1 MTVPS
6 QADIKKRQ
14 TKLQQFL
21 KKLDADGKPQ
31 EKHVLGVVRGAIRS
45 AWMKSDVKLAYLYM
59 NTIPDMDD
67 KTRTKWLV
75 KCEMCGELFK
85 LTDVEIDHKFG
96 NHTFTK
102 VEDFENYFSNILM
115 VGFDDLQILC
125 RDDHLAKTLSE
136 SLGISIEDARTE
148 KKVIAICKQSAKL
161 IDAYLAEN
169 GVTGCAKNPTARR
182 NAVRGVLLAQRQQE
196 KEDEIDK

>member
-1 MTVPS
+1 MTIPS
-6 QADIKKRQ
+6 QADIKKREA
-14 TKLQQFL
+14 KLQQFL

-31 EKHVLGVVRGAIRS
+31 EKHVLSVVRGAIRS

-102 VEDFENYFSNILM
+102 VEDFENYFNNILM
-115 VGFDDLQILC
+115 VGFDDLSILC
-125 RDDHLAKTLSE
+125 KEDHAVKTLAE
-136 SLGISIEDARTE
+136 SQGISIESARLE
-148 KKVIAICKQSAKL
+148 QKVIAICKQPAKL

-169 GVTGCAKNPTARR
+169 GVIGYAKNKDARR
-182 NAVRGVLLAQRQQE
+182 NAVRNVLKE
-196 KEDEIDK
+196 K

>member
-1 MTVPS
+1 MTIPS
-6 QADIKKRQ
+6 QLDIKKREA
-14 TKLQQFL
+14 KLQQFL

-31 EKHVLGVVRGAIRS
+31 EKHVLSVVRGAIRS

-85 LTDVEIDHKFG
+85 LTDVEIDHRNG

-102 VEDFENYFSNILM
+102 VEDFENYFNNILM
-115 VGFDDLQILC
+115 VRFDDLQILR

-136 SLGISIEDARTE
+136 SLGISIEMARTE
-148 KKVIAICKQSAKL
+148 KKVIAICKQSVKL
-161 IDAYLAEN
+161 VDKFLVDN
-169 GVTGCAKNPTARR
+169 GVTGYSKNPTSRR
-182 NAVRGVLLAQRQQE
+182 NAVREVLLKQE
-196 KEDEIDK
+196 KEDYENVG

>member
-6 QADIKKRQ
+6 STDIKKREA
-14 TKLQQFL
+14 KLQQFL

-31 EKHVLGVVRGAIRS
+31 EKHALSVVRGAIRS

-85 LTDVEIDHKFG
+85 LTDVEIDHRNG

-115 VGFDDLQILC
+115 VGFDDLSILC
-125 RDDHLAKTLSE
+125 KEDHAVKTLAE
-136 SLGISIEDARTE
+136 SQGISIESARLE
-148 KKVIAICKQSAKL
+148 KKVIAICKQSAKV
-161 IDAYLAEN
+161 IDALLAEN
-169 GVTGCAKNPTARR
+169 GVTGYARNKDARR
-182 NAVRGVLLAQRQQE
+182 DAIRNVLKE
-196 KEDEIDK
+196 KENE

>member
-6 QADIKKRQ
+6 QADLKKREA
-14 TKLQQFL
+14 KLQQFL

-31 EKHVLGVVRGAIRS
+31 EKHVLSVVRGAIRS

-102 VEDFENYFSNILM
+102 IEDFENYFNNILM
-115 VGFDDLQILC
+115 VGFDDLSILC
-125 RDDHLAKTLSE
+125 KEDHAVKTLSE

-169 GVTGCAKNPTARR
+169 GVTGYAKNKDARR
-182 NAVRGVLLAQRQQE
+182 DAVRNVLKE
-196 KEDEIDK
+196 KEDE

>member
-6 QADIKKRQ
+6 QADIKKREA
-14 TKLQQFL
+14 KLQQFL

-31 EKHVLGVVRGAIRS
+31 EKHVLSVVRGAIRS

-85 LTDVEIDHKFG
+85 LTDVEIDHRNG

-102 VEDFENYFSNILM
+102 VEDFENYFKNILM
-115 VGFDDLQILC
+115 VGFDDLSILC
-125 RDDHLAKTLSE
+125 KEDHAVKTLAE
-136 SLGISIEDARTE
+136 SQGISIESARLE
-148 KKVIAICKQSAKL
+148 KKVIAICKQSVKL

-169 GVTGCAKNPTARR
+169 GVTGHTKNKDARR
-182 NAVRGVLLAQRQQE
+182 DAVRELLKE
-196 KEDEIDK
+196 KENECI

>member
-6 QADIKKRQ
+6 QADIKKREA
-14 TKLQQFL
+14 KLQQFL

-31 EKHVLGVVRGAIRS
+31 EKHVLSVVRGAIRS

-75 KCEMCGELFK
+75 RCEMCGELFK
-85 LTDVEIDHKFG
+85 MTDVEIDHKFG

-102 VEDFENYFSNILM
+102 VEDFENYFNNILM
-115 VGFDDLQILC
+115 VGFDDLSILC
-125 RDDHLAKTLSE
+125 KEDHAVKTLAE
-136 SLGISIEDARTE
+136 SQDISIESARLE

-169 GVTGCAKNPTARR
+169 GVTGYAKNKDGRR
-182 NAVRGVLLAQRQQE
+182 DAVRNVLKE
-196 KEDEIDK
+196 KENVG

>member
-1 MTVPS
+1 MTIPS
-6 QADIKKRQ
+6 QADIKKREA
-14 TKLQQFL
+14 KLQQFL

-31 EKHVLGVVRGAIRS
+31 EKHVLSVVRGAIRN

-85 LTDVEIDHKFG
+85 LTDVEIDHRNG

-125 RDDHLAKTLSE
+125 RDDHAAKTLSE
-136 SLGISIEDARTE
+136 SLGISIEMARTE
-148 KKVIAICKQSAKL
+148 KKVIAICKQSVKL
-161 IDAYLAEN
+161 IDKFLTDN
-169 GVTGCAKNPTARR
+169 GVTGYSKNPTARR
-182 NAVRGVLLAQRQQE
+182 NAVRAVLLKQAEE
-196 KEDEIDK
+196 KETDENVG

>member
-6 QADIKKRQ
+6 QADIKKREA
-14 TKLQQFL
+14 KLQQFL

-31 EKHVLGVVRGAIRS
+31 EKHVLSVVRGAIRS

-75 KCEMCGELFK
+75 KCEMCGKLFK
-85 LTDVEIDHKFG
+85 LTDVEIDHKHG

-102 VEDFENYFSNILM
+102 VEDFENYLNNILM

-125 RDDHLAKTLSE
+125 REDHLVKTLSE

-148 KKVIAICKQSAKL
+148 KKVIAICKQPAKI
-161 IDAYLAEN
+161 IDAYLTEN
-169 GVTGCAKNPTARR
+169 GVTGYAKNKDARR
-182 NAVRGVLLAQRQQE
+182 DAVRNVLKE
-196 KEDEIDK
+196 KENDR

>member
-6 QADIKKRQ
+6 QADIKKREA
-14 TKLQQFL
+14 KLQQFL

-31 EKHVLGVVRGAIRS
+31 EKHVLSVVRGAIRS

-85 LTDVEIDHKFG
+85 LTDVEIDHRNG

-102 VEDFENYFSNILM
+102 VEDFENYFNNILM
-115 VGFDDLQILC
+115 VGFDDLSILC
-125 RDDHLAKTLSE
+125 KEDHACKTLAE
-136 SLGISIEDARTE
+136 SQGISIESARLE
-148 KKVIAICKQSAKL
+148 KKVIAITKQPAKL

-169 GVTGCAKNPTARR
+169 GVTGVTKNKDARR
-182 NAVRGVLLAQRQQE
+182 DAVRKLLKE
-196 KEDEIDK
+196 KENECI

>member
-6 QADIKKRQ
+6 QTDIKKREV
-14 TKLQQFL
+14 KLQQFL

-31 EKHVLGVVRGAIRS
+31 EKHVLSVVRGAIRS

-102 VEDFENYFSNILM
+102 VEDFENYFNNILM

-125 RDDHLAKTLSE
+125 RDDHAAKTLSE
-136 SLGISIEDARTE
+136 SLGISIEMARTE

-161 IDAYLAEN
+161 IDTFLAEN
-169 GVTGCAKNPTARR
+169 GEVNYTKNPASRR
-182 NAVRGVLLAQRQQE
+182 DAVRRVLLTQLAQQKE
-196 KEDEIDK
+196 KEDE

>member
-6 QADIKKRQ
+6 QTDIKKREA
-14 TKLQQFL
+14 KLQQFL

-31 EKHVLGVVRGAIRS
+31 EKHVLSVVRGAIRS

-59 NTIPDMDD
+59 NTVPDMDD

-85 LTDVEIDHKFG
+85 LTDVEIDHKSG

-102 VEDFENYFSNILM
+102 VEDFDNYFNNILM

-125 RDDHLAKTLSE
+125 RDDHAAKTLSE
-136 SLGISIEDARTE
+136 SLGISIEMARTE
-148 KKVIAICKQSAKL
+148 KKVIAITKQSANLVDKFL
-161 IDAYLAEN
+161 TDN
-169 GVTGCAKNPTARR
+169 GVTGYSKNPTSRR
-182 NAVRGVLLAQRQQE
+182 NAVREVLLKQE
-196 KEDEIDK
+196 KEDE

>member
-1 MTVPS
+1 MTIPS
-6 QADIKKRQ
+6 QTDIKKRQ
-14 TKLQQFL
+14 AKLQQFL

-31 EKHVLGVVRGAIRS
+31 EKHVLSVVRGAIRS

-59 NTIPDMDD
+59 STIPDMDD

-102 VEDFENYFSNILM
+102 VEDFENYFNNILM
-115 VGFDDLQILC
+115 VGFDDLSILC
-125 RDDHLAKTLSE
+125 KEDHAVKTLAE
-136 SLGISIEDARTE
+136 SQGISIESARLE
-148 KKVIAICKQSAKL
+148 KKVIAICKQPAKL
-161 IDAYLAEN
+161 IDAFLAEN
-169 GVTGCAKNPTARR
+169 GVTGYAKNKDARR
-182 NAVRGVLLAQRQQE
+182 DAVRRVLSEHLLEE
-196 KEDEIDK
+196 KENVG

>member
-6 QADIKKRQ
+6 QADIKKREA
-14 TKLQQFL
+14 KLQQFL

-31 EKHVLGVVRGAIRS
+31 EKHVLSVVRGAIRS

-85 LTDVEIDHKFG
+85 LTDIEIDHKFG

-102 VEDFENYFSNILM
+102 VEGFENYFNNILM
-115 VGFDDLQILC
+115 VGFDDLSILC
-125 RDDHLAKTLSE
+125 KEDHAVKTLAE
-136 SLGISIEDARTE
+136 SQGISIEDARLE

-169 GVTGCAKNPTARR
+169 GVTGYAKNKDARR
-182 NAVRGVLLAQRQQE
+182 DAVRKLLKE
-196 KEDEIDK
+196 KENES

>member
-1 MTVPS
+1 VTVPS
-6 QADIKKRQ
+6 QADLKKREA
-14 TKLQQFL
+14 KLQQFL

-31 EKHVLGVVRGAIRS
+31 EKHVLSVVRGAVRQ

-102 VEDFENYFSNILM
+102 VEDFENYFNNILM
-115 VGFDDLQILC
+115 VGFDDLSILC
-125 RDDHLAKTLSE
+125 KEDHAVKTLAE
-136 SLGISIEDARTE
+136 SQGISIESARLE
-148 KKVIAICKQSAKL
+148 KKVIAICKQPAKI

-169 GVTGCAKNPTARR
+169 GVTRYAKNKDARR
-182 NAVRGVLLAQRQQE
+182 DTVRKLLKE
-196 KEDEIDK
+196 KENEEQL

>member
-6 QADIKKRQ
+6 QADIKKREA
-14 TKLQQFL
+14 KLQQFL

-31 EKHVLGVVRGAIRS
+31 EKHVLSVVRSAIRT

-85 LTDVEIDHKFG
+85 LTDVEIDHRNG

-102 VEDFENYFSNILM
+102 VEDFENYFKNILM
-115 VGFDDLQILC
+115 VGFDDLSILC
-125 RDDHLAKTLSE
+125 KEDHAVKTLSE
-136 SLGISIEDARTE
+136 SLGISIEESRIE
-148 KKVIAICKQSAKL
+148 KKVIAICKQSAKV
-161 IDAYLAEN
+161 IDAFLVEN
-169 GVTGCAKNPTARR
+169 GVTGYAKNKDARR
-182 NAVRGVLLAQRQQE
+182 DAVRNVLKE
-196 KEDEIDK
+196 KENE

>member
-6 QADIKKRQ
+6 QLDIKKREA
-14 TKLQQFL
+14 KLQQFL

-31 EKHVLGVVRGAIRS
+31 EKHVLSVVRGAIRN

-85 LTDVEIDHKFG
+85 LADVEIDHKFG

-102 VEDFENYFSNILM
+102 VEDFENYFNNILM

-136 SLGISIEDARTE
+136 SLGISIEMARIE
-148 KKVIAICKQSAKL
+148 KKVIAITKQSAKL
-161 IDAYLAEN
+161 VDKFLTDN
-169 GVTGCAKNPTARR
+169 GVIGYSKNPTSRR
-182 NAVRGVLLAQRQQE
+182 NAVREVLLKQE
-196 KEDEIDK
+196 KDE

>member
-6 QADIKKRQ
+6 QADIKKREA
-14 TKLQQFL
+14 KLQQFL

-31 EKHVLGVVRGAIRS
+31 EKHVLSVVRGAIRS

-75 KCEMCGELFK
+75 RCEMCGELFK

-102 VEDFENYFSNILM
+102 VEDFENYFNNILM
-115 VGFDDLQILC
+115 VGFDQLQILC
-125 RDDHLAKTLSE
+125 RDDHACKTLAE
-136 SLGISIEDARTE
+136 SQGISIEDARLE
-148 KKVIAICKQSAKL
+148 KKVIAICKQPAKL
-161 IDAYLAEN
+161 IDAYLVEN
-169 GVTGCAKNPTARR
+169 GVTGYTKNKDARR
-182 NAVRGVLLAQRQQE
+182 DAVRNVLKE
-196 KEDEIDK
+196 KEND

>member
-6 QADIKKRQ
+6 QADIKKREV
-14 TKLQQFL
+14 KLQQFL

-31 EKHVLGVVRGAIRS
+31 EKHVLSVVRGAVRQ

-102 VEDFENYFSNILM
+102 VEDFENYFNNILM
-115 VGFDDLQILC
+115 VGFDDLSILC
-125 RDDHLAKTLSE
+125 KEDHAVKTLAE
-136 SLGISIEDARTE
+136 SQGISLESARLE
-148 KKVIAICKQSAKL
+148 KKVIAICKQPAKI
-161 IDAYLAEN
+161 IDAYLTER
-169 GVTGCAKNPTARR
+169 GVTGYAKNKDGRR
-182 NAVRGVLLAQRQQE
+182 DAVRNVLKE
-196 KEDEIDK
+196 KENDL

>member
-6 QADIKKRQ
+6 QADIKKREA
-14 TKLQQFL
+14 KLQQFL

-31 EKHVLGVVRGAIRS
+31 EKHVLSVVRGAIRS

-59 NTIPDMDD
+59 HTIPDMDD

-85 LTDVEIDHKFG
+85 LTDVEIDHRHG

-102 VEDFENYFSNILM
+102 VEDFENYFNNILM
-115 VGFDDLQILC
+115 VGFDNLSILC
-125 RDDHLAKTLSE
+125 KEDHACKTLAE
-136 SLGISIEDARTE
+136 SQGISIESARLE
-148 KKVIAICKQSAKL
+148 KAVIAICKGSAKE
-161 IDAYLAEN
+161 IDAFLEQH
-169 GVTGCAKNPTARR
+169 GVTGYTRNKDGRR
-182 NAVRGVLLAQRQQE
+182 NVVRDVLKKIEEE
-196 KEDEIDK
+196 KENE

>member
-6 QADIKKRQ
+6 QADIKKREV
-14 TKLQQFL
+14 KLQQFL

-31 EKHVLGVVRGAIRS
+31 EKHVLSVVRGAVRQ

-102 VEDFENYFSNILM
+102 VEDFENYFNNILM
-115 VGFDDLQILC
+115 VGFDDLSILC
-125 RDDHLAKTLSE
+125 KEDHAVKTLAE
-136 SLGISIEDARTE
+136 SQGISLESARLE
-148 KKVIAICKQSAKL
+148 KKVIAICKQPAKI
-161 IDAYLAEN
+161 IDAYLTER
-169 GVTGCAKNPTARR
+169 GVTGYAKNKDGRR
-182 NAVRGVLLAQRQQE
+182 DAVRNVLKE
-196 KEDEIDK
+196 KENDQ